1 MKKSRERLNKT
12 PRKKWG
18 AGGKKKNKVQSR
30 NRPYA
35 IVSYMFVAIFVSL
48 IGWLVYFNLVKSEE
62 FINSPYNTRQDT
74 FADRVIRGSILSS
87 EGETLAASQIAE
99 DGSEY
104 RYYPYANMFAHVVGY
119 ADYGKSGLESEANF
133 YLLSSHAFFLEQMKN
148 EFKNEKNKGDNVVTT
163 LSVKLQTAAYNALG
177 DRKGAVVALEPST
190 GKILAM
196 VSRSDFDPNYLEDN
210 WEYLT
215 TDEENSSLLNRA
227 TQGQYPPGS
236 VFKIVTALDYL
247 RKHGTVEGFHYNCE
261 GAITK
266 QEHTITDYDRTVHGQ
281 EDLRSAF
288 AYSCNSAFAE
298 MGVQMGG
305 KSLREAGE
313 SLLFNK
319 KLPLTMDYK
328 SSVLSVDGK
337 SGVPLMMQTSIG
349 QGNTLVS
356 PMHMAMVVSAIANQG
371 VLMKP
376 YLIDRVENYNGD
388 RVKKYMPSAYR
399 ELLPPSEASVLA
411 ELMKGVVDYGTA
423 SSLGGQGYTVAGKTG
438 SAEYGEG
445 EIKDSHSWFVGY
457 SNVEDPDIAV
467 SVIIEGGGTGSES
480 AVPVAGAVFN
490 SYYYE

>member
-1 MKKSRERLNKT
+1 MNRMPRKKSR
-12 PRKKWG
+12 
-18 AGGKKKNKVQSR
+18 GKKVSPAQSR
-30 NRPYA
+30 NRPYTM
-35 IVSYMFVAIFVSL
+35 VTYMFVAIFVSL
-48 IGWLVYFNLVKSEE
+48 IVWLVYFNLVRSEE

-74 FADRVIRGSILSS
+74 FADRVIRGNILSS
-87 EGETLAASQIAE
+87 EGEVLASTEIAE

-119 ADYGKSGLESEANF
+119 DSKGKSGLESEANF
-133 YLLSSHAFFLEQMKN
+133 HLLSSHAFFLEQMKN
-148 EFKNEKNKGDNVVTT
+148 EFQNAKNRGDNVVST

-177 DRKGAVVALEPST
+177 ERKGAVVVMEPST

-196 VSRSDFDPNYLEDN
+196 VSRSDFDPNYLDEN
-210 WEYLT
+210 WEYLIS
-215 TDEENSSLLNRA
+215 DEENSSLLNRA

-236 VFKIVTALDYL
+236 VFKIITALDYL
-247 RKHGTVEGFHYNCE
+247 REHGTVDDFSYNCQGE
-261 GAITK
+261 ITK

-281 EDLRSAF
+281 VDLPSAF

-305 KSLREAGE
+305 KSLRAAGE

-328 SSVLSVDGK
+328 TSVLSVDGK

-356 PMHMAMVVSAIANQG
+356 PMHMALVACTIANQG

-388 RVKKYMPSAYR
+388 RVKKYMPGIYR
-399 ELLPPSEASVLA
+399 ELLPSSEASVLGG
-411 ELMKGVVDYGTA
+411 LMENVVNYGTA
-423 SSLGGQGYTVAGKTG
+423 ASLGGQGYTVAGKTG

-457 SNVEDPDIAV
+457 SNVEDPDIVV

-480 AVPVAGAVFN
+480 AVPVAGSIFN
-490 SYYYE
+490 SYYY

>member
-1 MKKSRERLNKT
+1 MPGR
-12 PRKKWG
+12 KWG
-18 AGGKKKNKVQSR
+18 SKKKNPIQSR
-30 NRPYA
+30 NQPYA

-48 IGWLVYFNLVKSEE
+48 IGWLLYFNLVKSEE

-74 FADRVIRGSILSS
+74 FADRVIRGSILSA
-87 EGETLAASQIAE
+87 EGETLAATQIAE

-119 ADYGKSGLESEANF
+119 AAYGKTGLESEANF
-133 YLLSSHAFFLEQMKN
+133 HLLSSHAFFLEQMKN

-163 LSVKLQTAAYNALG
+163 LSVKLQTTAYNALG
-177 DRKGAVVALEPST
+177 DRKGAVVVMEPST

-210 WEYLT
+210 WDYLT
-215 TDEENSSLLNRA
+215 ADEENSSLLNRA

-247 RKHGTVEGFHYNCE
+247 RKHGTVDGFNYNCQGE
-261 GAITK
+261 ITK

-298 MGVQMGG
+298 MGVQLGG

-356 PMHMAMVVSAIANQG
+356 PMHMAMVANAIANRG

-388 RVKKYMPSAYR
+388 RVKKYMPDAYR
-399 ELLPPSEASVLA
+399 ELLPVSEASVLA
-411 ELMKGVVDYGTA
+411 ELMEGVVEYGTA
-423 SSLGGQGYTVAGKTG
+423 TSLGGQGYTVAGKTG

-480 AVPVAGAVFN
+480 AVPVAGAIFN

>member
-1 MKKSRERLNKT
+1 MKRSEEHLNRT
-12 PRKKWG
+12 PRKRSG
-18 AGGKKKNKVQSR
+18 RKKVNPSQSR
-30 NRPYA
+30 NKPYA

-48 IGWLVYFNLVKSEE
+48 IVWLLYFNLVKSEE

-87 EGETLAASQIAE
+87 EGDVLAATQIAD

-119 ADYGKSGLESEANF
+119 DSFGKSGLESEGNF
-133 YLLSSHAFFLEQMKN
+133 HLLSSHAFFLEQMKN
-148 EFKNEKNKGDNVVTT
+148 EFKNEKNKGDNVVST
-163 LSVKLQTAAYNALG
+163 LSLKLQMTAYNALG
-177 DRKGAVVALEPST
+177 DRKGAVVAMEPST

-196 VSRSDFDPNYLEDN
+196 VSKSDFDPNYLEDN
-210 WEYLT
+210 WDYLAA
-215 TDEENSSLLNRA
+215 DEENSSLLNRA

-247 RKHGTVEGFHYNCE
+247 RKHGTVDGFSYTCQGE
-261 GAITK
+261 ITK
-266 QEHTITDYDRTVHGQ
+266 QDHTITDYDRTVHGE
-281 EDLRSAF
+281 EDLRAAF
-288 AYSCNSAFAE
+288 AYSCNSAFAQI
-298 MGVQMGG
+298 GVDLGG
-305 KSLREAGE
+305 KSLRDAGE

-328 SSVLSVDGK
+328 TSVLSVDGK
-337 SGVPLMMQTSIG
+337 SVVPLLMQTSIG

-356 PMHMAMVVSAIANQG
+356 PMHMAMMVSAIANQG
-371 VLMKP
+371 ILMKP

-388 RVKKYMPSAYR
+388 QVKKYMPNAYK
-399 ELLPPSEASVLA
+399 ELIPASEAAVLT
-411 ELMKGVVDYGTA
+411 ELVENVVNYGTA
-423 SSLGGQGYTVAGKTG
+423 MSLGGQGYTVAGKTG

-457 SNVEDPDIAV
+457 SNVEDPDLVV

-480 AVPVAGAVFN
+480 AVPVAGALFN

>member
-1 MKKSRERLNKT
+1 M
-12 PRKKWG
+12 PGKKWG
-18 AGGKKKNKVQSR
+18 SKKKNKAQSR
-30 NRPYA
+30 NQPYA

-48 IGWLVYFNLVKSEE
+48 IGWLLYFNLVKSEE

-74 FADRVIRGSILSS
+74 FADRVIRGSILSA
-87 EGETLAASQIAE
+87 EGDTLAATQIGE
-99 DGSEY
+99 DGLEY

-119 ADYGKSGLESEANF
+119 AAYGKTGLESEANF
-133 YLLSSHAFFLEQMKN
+133 HLLSSHAFFLEQMKN

-163 LSVKLQTAAYNALG
+163 LSVKLQTTAYNALG
-177 DRKGAVVALEPST
+177 DRKGAVVVMEPST

-210 WEYLT
+210 WDYLT
-215 TDEENSSLLNRA
+215 ADEENSSLLNRA

-247 RKHGTVEGFHYNCE
+247 RKHGTVDGFNYNCQGE
-261 GAITK
+261 ITK

-298 MGVQMGG
+298 MGVRLGG

-356 PMHMAMVVSAIANQG
+356 PMHMAMVASAIANRG

-388 RVKKYMPSAYR
+388 QVKKYMPDAYR
-399 ELLPPSEASVLA
+399 ELLPVSEASVLA
-411 ELMKGVVDYGTA
+411 ELMEGVVEYGTA
-423 SSLGGQGYTVAGKTG
+423 TSLGGQGYTVAGKTG

-480 AVPVAGAVFN
+480 AVPVAGAIFN

>member
-1 MKKSRERLNKT
+1 MLRKKSGNKKQNPT
-12 PRKKWG
+12 
-18 AGGKKKNKVQSR
+18 QSR
-30 NRPYA
+30 NQPYA
-35 IVSYMFVAIFVSL
+35 IVSYMFVIIFVSL
-48 IGWLVYFNLVKSEE
+48 IVWLLYFNLVKSEE

-87 EGETLAASQIAE
+87 EGEVLAATQIAD

-119 ADYGKSGLESEANF
+119 ASYGKSGLESEANF
-133 YLLSSHAFFLEQMKN
+133 HLLSSHAFFLEQMKN
-148 EFKNEKNKGDNVVTT
+148 EFKNEKNTGDNVVTT
-163 LSVKLQTAAYNALG
+163 LSVKMQSAAYYALG
-177 DRKGAVVALEPST
+177 DRKGAVVVLEPST

-210 WEYLT
+210 WDYLT
-215 TDEENSSLLNRA
+215 SDEENSSLLNRA

-247 RKHGTVEGFHYNCE
+247 RKHGTIEDFHYDSQGE
-261 GAITK
+261 ITK

-281 EDLRSAF
+281 EDLHDAF

-305 KSLREAGE
+305 ESLREAGE

-328 SSVLSVDGK
+328 SSVLSTDSK
-337 SGVPLMMQTSIG
+337 SGVPLLMQTSIG

-356 PMHMAMVVSAIANQG
+356 PMHMAMVASTIANRG

-388 RVKKYMPSAYR
+388 QVKKYMPDAYR
-399 ELLPPSEASVLA
+399 ELIPVSEASVLA

-423 SSLGGQGYTVAGKTG
+423 TSLGGQGYTVAGKTG

-445 EIKDSHSWFVGY
+445 EIKDSHSWFIGY

-480 AVPVAGAVFN
+480 AVPVAGAIFN
-490 SYYYE
+490 AYYYE

>member
-1 MKKSRERLNKT
+1 MRESERPSNRVPRKKSR
-12 PRKKWG
+12 RKK
-18 AGGKKKNKVQSR
+18 AGPTQSR

-35 IVSYMFVAIFVSL
+35 IVTYMFVGIFVSL
-48 IGWLVYFNLVKSEE
+48 IAWMVYFNLVRSEE

-87 EGETLAASQIAE
+87 EGEVLAATEIAD

-119 ADYGKSGLESEANF
+119 DSKGKSGLESEANF
-133 YLLSSHAFFLEQMKN
+133 HLLSSHAFFLEQMKN
-148 EFKNEKNKGDNVVTT
+148 EFQNAKNRGDNVVST
-163 LSVKLQTAAYNALG
+163 LSVKLQTAAYYALG
-177 DRKGAVVALEPST
+177 EQRGAVVVMEPST

-196 VSRSDFDPNYLEDN
+196 VSRPDFDPNYLDEN
-210 WEYLT
+210 WEYLIA
-215 TDEENSSLLNRA
+215 DEENSSLLNRA
-227 TQGQYPPGS
+227 AQGQYPPGS

-247 RKHGTVEGFHYNCE
+247 RKHGTVDDFTYNCQ

-266 QEHTITDYDRTVHGQ
+266 QEHTITDYDRTAHGQ
-281 EDLRSAF
+281 VDLPSAF

-298 MGVQMGG
+298 MGVEMGG

-313 SLLFNK
+313 ALLFNK

-328 SSVLSVDGK
+328 TSVLSVDGK

-356 PMHMAMVVSAIANQG
+356 PVHMALVACTIANQG

-388 RVKKYMPSAYR
+388 RVKKYMPGIYR
-399 ELLPPSEASVLA
+399 ELLPSSEASALA
-411 ELMKGVVDYGTA
+411 GLMENVVNYGTA

-445 EIKDSHSWFVGY
+445 EIKDSHSWFIGY

-480 AVPVAGAVFN
+480 AVPVAGAIFN

>member
-1 MKKSRERLNKT
+1 MKESGKRLKKM
-12 PRKKWG
+12 PGKKWG
-18 AGGKKKNKVQSR
+18 SKKKNKAQSR
-30 NRPYA
+30 NQPYA

-48 IGWLVYFNLVKSEE
+48 IGWLLYFNLVKSEE

-74 FADRVIRGSILSS
+74 FADRVIRGSILSA
-87 EGETLAASQIAE
+87 EGDTLAATQIAE
-99 DGSEY
+99 DGLEY

-119 ADYGKSGLESEANF
+119 AAYGKTGLESEANF
-133 YLLSSHAFFLEQMKN
+133 HLLSSHAFFLEQMKN

-163 LSVKLQTAAYNALG
+163 LSVKLQTTAYNALG
-177 DRKGAVVALEPST
+177 DRKGAVVVMEPST

-210 WEYLT
+210 WDYLT
-215 TDEENSSLLNRA
+215 ADEENSSLLNRA

-247 RKHGTVEGFHYNCE
+247 RKHGTVDGFNYNCQGE
-261 GAITK
+261 ITK

-298 MGVQMGG
+298 MGVRLGG

-356 PMHMAMVVSAIANQG
+356 TMHMAMVASAIANRG

-388 RVKKYMPSAYR
+388 QVKKYMPDAYR
-399 ELLPPSEASVLA
+399 ELLPVSEASVLA
-411 ELMKGVVDYGTA
+411 ELMEGVVEYGTA
-423 SSLGGQGYTVAGKTG
+423 TSLGGQGYTVAGKTG

-480 AVPVAGAVFN
+480 AVPVAGAIFN

>member
-1 MKKSRERLNKT
+1 
-12 PRKKWG
+12 
-18 AGGKKKNKVQSR
+18 
-30 NRPYA
+30 
-35 IVSYMFVAIFVSL
+35 MFVAIFVSL

-74 FADRVIRGSILSS
+74 FADRVIRGSILSA

-133 YLLSSHAFFLEQMKN
+133 HLLSSHAFFLEQMKN

-177 DRKGAVVALEPST
+177 DRKGAVVVLEPST
-190 GKILAM
+190 GKILSM
-196 VSRSDFDPNYLEDN
+196 VSRSDFDPNYLKDN
-210 WEYLT
+210 WDYLT

-247 RKHGTVEGFHYNCE
+247 RKHGTVDGFNYTCQGE
-261 GAITK
+261 ITK

-356 PMHMAMVVSAIANQG
+356 PMHMAMVASTIANRG

-388 RVKKYMPSAYR
+388 RVKKYMPDAYR
-399 ELLPPSEASVLA
+399 ELLPVSEASVLA
-411 ELMKGVVDYGTA
+411 ELMEGVVEYGTA
-423 SSLGGQGYTVAGKTG
+423 TSLGGQGYTVAGKTG

-480 AVPVAGAVFN
+480 AVPVAGAIFN
-490 SYYYE
+490 AYYYQ

>member
-1 MKKSRERLNKT
+1 MRESEKRLNRMPRKKSR
-12 PRKKWG
+12 RKK
-18 AGGKKKNKVQSR
+18 ASPVQFR

-35 IVSYMFVAIFVSL
+35 IVSYLFVGIFVSL
-48 IGWLVYFNLVKSEE
+48 IVWLVYFNLVRSEE

-87 EGETLAASQIAE
+87 EGQVLASTEAAD

-104 RYYPYANMFAHVVGY
+104 RYYPYGSMFAHVVGY
-119 ADYGKSGLESEANF
+119 DSNGKSGLESEANF
-133 YLLSSHAFFLEQMKN
+133 HLLSSHAFFLEQMKN
-148 EFKNEKNKGDNVVTT
+148 EFQNAKNRGDNVVST

-177 DRKGAVVALEPST
+177 DRKGAVVVMEPST

-196 VSRSDFDPNYLEDN
+196 VSRPDFDPNYLEEN
-210 WEYLT
+210 WEYLIA
-215 TDEENSSLLNRA
+215 DEENSSLLNRA
-227 TQGQYPPGS
+227 AQGQYPPGS
-236 VFKIVTALDYL
+236 VFKIITALDYL
-247 RKHGTVEGFHYNCE
+247 HKHKTVDGFSYNCQGE
-261 GAITK
+261 ITK
-266 QEHTITDYDRTVHGQ
+266 QEHTITDYDRTVHGE

-298 MGVQMGG
+298 IGVQLGG
-305 KSLREAGE
+305 KSLRETGE

-328 SSVLSVDGK
+328 PSVLSVDGK

-356 PMHMAMVVSAIANQG
+356 PVHMALIACTIANQG

-376 YLIDRVENYNGD
+376 YLIDRVENYSGA
-388 RVKKYMPSAYR
+388 RVKKYMPGIYR
-399 ELLPPSEASVLA
+399 ELLSSSDASTLA
-411 ELMKGVVDYGTA
+411 ELMEGVVSYGTA
-423 SSLGGQGYTVAGKTG
+423 ASLGANGYTVAGKTG

-457 SNVEDPDIAV
+457 SNVEDPDIVV

-480 AVPVAGAVFN
+480 AVPVAGSVFN

>member
-1 MKKSRERLNKT
+1 MLRKKSGNKKQNPT
-12 PRKKWG
+12 
-18 AGGKKKNKVQSR
+18 QSR
-30 NRPYA
+30 NQPYA
-35 IVSYMFVAIFVSL
+35 IVSYMFVIIFVSL
-48 IGWLVYFNLVKSEE
+48 IVWLLYFNLVKSEE

-87 EGETLAASQIAE
+87 EGEVLAATQIAD

-119 ADYGKSGLESEANF
+119 ASYGKSGLESEANF
-133 YLLSSHAFFLEQMKN
+133 HLLSSHAFFLEQMKN
-148 EFKNEKNKGDNVVTT
+148 EFKNEKNTGDNVVTT
-163 LSVKLQTAAYNALG
+163 LSVKLQSAAYYALG
-177 DRKGAVVALEPST
+177 DRKGAVVVLEPST

-215 TDEENSSLLNRA
+215 SDEENSSLLNRA

-247 RKHGTVEGFHYNCE
+247 RKHGTIDNFQYSCQGE
-261 GAITK
+261 ITK

-281 EDLRSAF
+281 EDLRDAF

-298 MGVQMGG
+298 MGVQLGG

-328 SSVLSVDGK
+328 SSVLSTDSK
-337 SGVPLMMQTSIG
+337 SGVPLLMQTAIG

-356 PMHMAMVVSAIANQG
+356 PMHMAMVASTIANRG
-371 VLMKP
+371 MLMKP

-388 RVKKYMPSAYR
+388 QVKKYMPDAYR
-399 ELLPPSEASVLA
+399 ELIPVSEASVLA

-423 SSLGGQGYTVAGKTG
+423 TSLGGQGYTVAGKTG

-457 SNVEDPDIAV
+457 SNVEDPDIVV

-480 AVPVAGAVFN
+480 AVPVAGAIFN
-490 SYYYE
+490 AYYYE

>member
-1 MKKSRERLNKT
+1 M

-18 AGGKKKNKVQSR
+18 DNKRKNPTQSR

-74 FADRVIRGSILSS
+74 FADRVIRGSILSA
-87 EGETLAASQIAE
+87 EGETLVASQIAE

-133 YLLSSHAFFLEQMKN
+133 HLLSSHAFFLEQMKN

-177 DRKGAVVALEPST
+177 DRKGAVVVLEPST
-190 GKILAM
+190 GKILSM
-196 VSRSDFDPNYLEDN
+196 VSRSDFDPNYLKDN
-210 WEYLT
+210 WDYLT

-247 RKHGTVEGFHYNCE
+247 RKHGTVDGFNYTCQGE
-261 GAITK
+261 ITK

-356 PMHMAMVVSAIANQG
+356 PMHMAMVASTIANRG

-388 RVKKYMPSAYR
+388 RVKKYMPDAYR
-399 ELLPPSEASVLA
+399 ELLPVSEASVLA
-411 ELMKGVVDYGTA
+411 ELMEGVVEYGTA
-423 SSLGGQGYTVAGKTG
+423 TSLGGQGYTVAGKTG

-480 AVPVAGAVFN
+480 AVPVAGAIFN
-490 SYYYE
+490 AYYYQ

>member
-1 MKKSRERLNKT
+1 MNRMPRKKSR
-12 PRKKWG
+12 
-18 AGGKKKNKVQSR
+18 GKKVSPAQSR
-30 NRPYA
+30 NRPYTM
-35 IVSYMFVAIFVSL
+35 VTYMFVAIFVSL
-48 IGWLVYFNLVKSEE
+48 IVWLVYFNLVRSEE

-74 FADRVIRGSILSS
+74 FADRVIRGNILSS
-87 EGETLAASQIAE
+87 EGEVLASTEIAE

-119 ADYGKSGLESEANF
+119 DSKGKSGLESEANF
-133 YLLSSHAFFLEQMKN
+133 HLLSSHAFFLEQMKN
-148 EFKNEKNKGDNVVTT
+148 EFQNAKNRGDNVVST

-177 DRKGAVVALEPST
+177 ERKGAVVVMEPST

-196 VSRSDFDPNYLEDN
+196 VSRSDFDPNYLDEN
-210 WEYLT
+210 WEYLIS
-215 TDEENSSLLNRA
+215 DEENSSLLNRA

-236 VFKIVTALDYL
+236 VFKIITALDYL
-247 RKHGTVEGFHYNCE
+247 REHGTVDDFSYNCQGE
-261 GAITK
+261 ITK

-281 EDLRSAF
+281 VDLPSAF

-305 KSLREAGE
+305 KSLRAAGE

-328 SSVLSVDGK
+328 TSVLSVDGK

-356 PMHMAMVVSAIANQG
+356 PMHMALVACTIANQG

-388 RVKKYMPSAYR
+388 RVKKYMPGIYR
-399 ELLPPSEASVLA
+399 ELLPSSEASVLGG
-411 ELMKGVVDYGTA
+411 LMENVVNYGTA
-423 SSLGGQGYTVAGKTG
+423 ASLGGQGYTVAGKTG

-457 SNVEDPDIAV
+457 SNVEDPDLVV
-467 SVIIEGGGTGSES
+467 SVIIEGGGSGSES
-480 AVPVAGAVFN
+480 AVPVAGQIFN
-490 SYYYE
+490 SYYYG